1 MASSL
6 LSYPL
11 TLLYCLGVPVPA
23 AAANAVGGGV
33 TTPSSSVKGPAAK
46 PPPQPTPPC
55 SRALGEALRRRQ
67 QPGGGPLVVCVLGA
81 SGDAELAHPA
91 LAWKVSQAGLQGD
104 GSPHFSTH
112 FPRSYLLSACHSL
125 NQRRHQTCH
134 SGCLGSVAIYRS

>member
-23 AAANAVGGGV
+23 AAAADAVVEGV
-33 TTPSSSVKGPAAK
+33 PAPSSSSQGPAPRKAEVPAPK
-46 PPPQPTPPC
+46 PPPQPMPPC
-55 SRALGEALRRRQ
+55 SRALGEVLRRRQ

-91 LAWKVSQAGLQGD
+91 LAWKVSSVPGG
-104 GSPHFSTH
+104 
-112 FPRSYLLSACHSL
+112 PR
-125 NQRRHQTCH
+125 
-134 SGCLGSVAIYRS
+134 GMRS